1 MYSHVDSNYA
11 LLLANGHTD
20 GIQMMQMR
28 IWVPANG
35 FIVTEN
41 VKGEAR
47 SIDTSSAQDNPPEA
61 VLQNAV
67 ETIGTL

>member
-1 MYSHVDSNYA
+1 MSTIAATRQLIGPA
-11 LLLANGHTD
+11 LYPDDAYD
-20 GIQMMQMR
+20 R

-47 SIDTSSAQDNPPEA
+47 SIDTSSAQDNNPPEA